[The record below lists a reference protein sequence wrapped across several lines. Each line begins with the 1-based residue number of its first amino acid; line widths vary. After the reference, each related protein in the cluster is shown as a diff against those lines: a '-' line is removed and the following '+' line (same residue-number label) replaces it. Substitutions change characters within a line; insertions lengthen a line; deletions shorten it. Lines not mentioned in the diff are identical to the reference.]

1 MRIRAVPV
9 SVSSVALLALTSF
22 AAPAC
27 KTSSANQ
34 PPQAQT
40 AGLRI
45 DVLSASY
52 SQRKKQIYVRTKIW
66 NDHDERVNF
75 DLGSVRLLF
84 NGREVSPSPN
94 LTKDPNPDVQAK
106 SPRNFDWTFEVGDV
120 IGEGN
125 YPIEIRN
132 ISKGGQPLGETAQFR
147 IVLGA

>member
-9 SVSSVALLALTSF
+9 SSLALLALAAF

-45 DVLSASY
+45 DVQSAS
-52 SQRKKQIYVRTKIW
+52 SSARKKQIYVRTRIW

-84 NGREVSPSPN
+84 NGREVSPSPT

-132 ISKGGQPLGETAQFR
+132 ITKGGQPLGETAQFR
-147 IVLGA
+147 ILL